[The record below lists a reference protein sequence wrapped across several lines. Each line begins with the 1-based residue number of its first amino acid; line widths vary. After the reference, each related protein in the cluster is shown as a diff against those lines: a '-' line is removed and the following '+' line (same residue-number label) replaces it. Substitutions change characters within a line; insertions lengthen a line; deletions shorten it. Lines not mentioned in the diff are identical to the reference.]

1 MSSDT
6 DLTDDRADEIVSMS
20 RSERVAALF
29 GFEPFDYQVDVLD
42 DPTPRKALRWGR
54 QTGKTETAG
63 AIPAEWV
70 LTHPGEDALI
80 AARFQEQAD
89 ELFRRTKAHLE
100 AFGDPGE
107 IGVDS
112 PNKTT
117 YAFDTGARILSR
129 TLNTTAGDDS
139 DEKGSSERGKVPSC
153 IVVEEAALVDR
164 DTYDKVLRPMQA
176 THDDFELVL
185 ISTPRGQQ
193 GYFYEKCTDDP
204 RWSASHVTTAENPAV
219 TDEWLDGERADV
231 DQITWRQEY
240 LAEFLP
246 TNSDPY
252 LPVDIVRPAVV
263 ADVPRSADARSW
275 LGVDP
280 AGSGDDRSAYVSVD
294 EHGHVHVEATVAT
307 ETTPEALGRIKAL
320 DRRHGYTEILVD
332 KNGLGTGLFDFA
344 NEDLPHVRPMNFSPS
359 EQEEMWPTL
368 KRSLE
373 AGSLT
378 LPDHDRLT
386 HELQAL
392 EYSWTRGGKLRV
404 DHPPGG
410 HDDHCDGLA
419 LAVYG
424 WQRAENRGPRRR
436 TRQGASPRQRSR
448 VRSR

>member
-1 MSSDT
+1 
-6 DLTDDRADEIVSMS
+6 
-20 RSERVAALF
+20 
-29 GFEPFDYQVDVLD
+29 
-42 DPTPRKALRWGR
+42 
-54 QTGKTETAG
+54 
-63 AIPAEWV
+63 
-70 LTHPGEDALI
+70 
-80 AARFQEQAD
+80 
-89 ELFRRTKAHLE
+89 
-100 AFGDPGE
+100 
-107 IGVDS
+107 
-112 PNKTT
+112 
-117 YAFDTGARILSR
+117 
-129 TLNTTAGDDS
+129 
-139 DEKGSSERGKVPSC
+139 
-153 IVVEEAALVDR
+153 
-164 DTYDKVLRPMQA
+164 
-176 THDDFELVL
+176 
-185 ISTPRGQQ
+185 
-193 GYFYEKCTDDP
+193 
-204 RWSASHVTTAENPAV
+204 
-219 TDEWLDGERADV
+219 
-231 DQITWRQEY
+231 
-240 LAEFLP
+240 
-246 TNSDPY
+246 
-252 LPVDIVRPAVV
+252 VV